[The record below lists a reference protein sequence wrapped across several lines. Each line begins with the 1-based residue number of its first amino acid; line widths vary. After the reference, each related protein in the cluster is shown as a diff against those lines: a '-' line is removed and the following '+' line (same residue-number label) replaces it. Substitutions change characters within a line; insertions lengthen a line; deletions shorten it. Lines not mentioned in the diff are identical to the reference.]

1 MEIITTSTGLRVIT
15 DPMADLETAAVGVW
29 FEAGAMDERQDEHGV
44 AHLLEHMAF
53 KGTDRRTARRIAEE
67 IEAVG
72 GFLNAATG
80 YQKTGYYARVMNDD
94 VELALDIIADIVIA
108 PTLEH
113 DELEREKEVVVQ
125 EIGEAADTP
134 DDAVMEALQALS
146 FPDCTLGRPILGTVE
161 SVRGHDADRLRQF
174 MRARYTV
181 DRAVVTAA
189 GGVDPEKIAI
199 WAENYFQGLSSPS
212 PILSREWPVHHDGW
226 AHDDRDIEQTHIAL
240 SFPAVSA
247 RSDSAFA
254 LRIFAE
260 AFGGG
265 MSSRLFQK
273 IREEKGLAYSVYS
286 FVDAFD
292 ETGAIGVY
300 VGTDADNAPLAVS
313 LVMQEL
319 RAMADKISQAE
330 LDRARALLRSSLLM
344 GRESPTNRA
353 EAAAGQWFTHGRVP
367 SPSEIKAR
375 LGAVTVEEA
384 RVCAQQALRGA
395 PAIAIVGPVDEARVR
410 RELEIR

>member
-1 MEIITTSTGLRVIT
+1 MEIVTTKLGLRVIA

-29 FEAGAMDERQDEHGV
+29 FDAGAMDERAHEHGV

-53 KGTDRRTARRIAEE
+53 KGTRRRTARRIAEE

-80 YQKTGYYARVMNDD
+80 YQKTGYFARVMGDD
-94 VELALDIIADIVIA
+94 VERALDVIADIVMEPA
-108 PTLEH
+108 LDF

-134 DDAVMEALQALS
+134 DDVVMEALQALA
-146 FPDCTLGRPILGTVE
+146 FPDSTLGRPILGTVD
-161 SVRGHDADRLRQF
+161 SVRGHDGDRLRRF
-174 MRARYTV
+174 MQSHYSV

-189 GGVDPEKIAI
+189 GAIVPQRIAT
-199 WAENYFQGLSSPS
+199 WAENYFDGLATASPR
-212 PILSREWPVHHDGW
+212 PMRDWPAHRGGWIHDN
-226 AHDDRDIEQTHIAL
+226 RKIEQTHIAL
-240 SFPAVSA
+240 SFPAASA
-247 RSDSAFA
+247 RSEDAFA
-254 LRIFAE
+254 ARIFCE

-273 IREEKGLAYSVYS
+273 IREERGLAYSVFS
-286 FVDAFD
+286 FIDAFD

-319 RAMADKISQAE
+319 RAVADEIAQAE
-330 LDRARALLRSSLLM
+330 IDRARALLRSSLLM
-344 GRESPTNRA
+344 GRESPANRA
-353 EAAAGQWFTHGRVP
+353 EAAAGQLFTHGRVP
-367 SPSEIKAR
+367 GVAEIRAR
-375 LGAVTVEEA
+375 LDAVTAEA
-384 RVCAQQALRGA
+384 VRACAQQALSGA
-395 PAIAIVGPVDEARVR
+395 PALAVVGPVDAERVQR
-410 RELEIR
+410 ALG